1 MKPEMANSEGSPNAF
16 AYVQTWHQTR
26 DQTGWWHSFELPGG
40 RMIEGVSTLSA
51 QKMRIGQF
59 PIPDDLSGKR
69 VLDVGTWDGWFAM
82 EMERRGAEVVAID
95 NWENPRF
102 YEIHELLGSRVDYR
116 QLSVYDLNPD
126 QLGRFDIVLFMGV
139 LYHLKHPLLALER
152 VCSVAKDLVAVESF
166 VLKDRHR
173 PGLGVEN
180 HPLMEF
186 YENDEF
192 GGQFDNWVAP
202 TVPCLLGFCR
212 TAGFARAE
220 LNNVHD
226 YGAAV
231 TCYRTWPGGSAS
243 VAPLDQN
250 LKLVGAFNTDNGGLN
265 FRSSSSDDYVGCHV
279 AAEGVGLSSNSIQ
292 PEVSGYGSQP
302 VFVGLVEGYWRVH
315 FKLPPGLSSG
325 WHQVRLRTPE
335 AVSNSVEIAVDVP
348 LVAESLEIRAVYD
361 AVNWQPFRISLENG
375 FVSIWV
381 YGLPRNADRNNVK
394 VSLAG
399 KRQFTTF
406 AGAPTPDGA
415 TQVNARL
422 RGDTPKG
429 KQRLDIRF
437 GAINALP
444 VTVEITA

>member
-1 MKPEMANSEGSPNAF
+1 MTKPENPPDAF
-16 AYVQTWHQTR
+16 AYVQTWHQTLER
-26 DQTGWWHSFELPGG
+26 TGWWHSFELPDG
-40 RMIEGVSTLSA
+40 RMIQGVSSLSA

-59 PIPDDLSGKR
+59 PIPEDLRGKR

-95 NWENPRF
+95 RWENPRF

-116 QLSVYDLNPD
+116 QLSVYDLDPD

-166 VLKDRHR
+166 ILKDRHR
-173 PGLGVEN
+173 PGLGVED

-192 GGQFDNWVAP
+192 GGEFDNWVAP
-202 TVPCLLGFCR
+202 TVPCLMGFCR
-212 TAGFARAE
+212 AAGFARVE

-231 TCYRTWPGGSAS
+231 SCYRGWNAAS
-243 VAPLDQN
+243 TSFAPLDQK
-250 LKLVGAFNTDNGGLN
+250 LKLVGAFNSDNGGLN
-265 FRSSSSDDYVGCHV
+265 FRSRSSDDYVGCRV
-279 AAEGVGLSSNSIQ
+279 AAEGVDLSSSSVQ

-302 VFVGLVEGYWRVH
+302 VFVGLVEGCWQVN

-335 AVSNSVEIAVDVP
+335 AVSNPVEIAVDVP
-348 LVAESLEIRAVYD
+348 LLTESLEIRSVYD
-361 AVNWQPFRISLENG
+361 GVNWQPYQLSLKNG
-375 FVSIWV
+375 FASMWV
-381 YGLPRNADRNNVK
+381 YGLPRNADTNNVK
-394 VSLAG
+394 VTIAG
-399 KRQFTTF
+399 KRQLTTF
-406 AGAPTPDGA
+406 VGSPGPDGA
-415 TQVNARL
+415 AQVNVRL
-422 RGDTPKG
+422 RADTAQG
-429 KQRLDIRF
+429 KQRLDIQF
-437 GAINALP
+437 GGVNPLP